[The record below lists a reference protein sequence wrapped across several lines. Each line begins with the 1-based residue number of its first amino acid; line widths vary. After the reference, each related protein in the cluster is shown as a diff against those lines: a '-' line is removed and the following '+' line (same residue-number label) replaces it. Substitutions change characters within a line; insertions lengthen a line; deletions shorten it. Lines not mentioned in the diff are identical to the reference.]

1 MRTSL
6 GGIYRFGPF
15 QVNAITGELLKDGNR
30 IKLQEQP
37 FRLLVVLL
45 ENAGEMVTRAELR
58 NRIWPQDTFVDFDS
72 SLRVAVRKLREA
84 LGDDAE
90 NPQYV
95 ETIPKRG
102 YRFLVADVVPEFAA
116 DPVPDAAVEAPAAA
130 VENIEPEESAA
141 AIRRPRNWVA
151 LAVLLLVVAAAATAV
166 FLSHRGHK
174 GLTSQDTVVLADFLN
189 STGDPVFDGTL
200 RQGLAIQLEQSPFL
214 SLIPEER
221 LQQTLGL
228 MGQPANV
235 RLTPAVAR
243 EICERTGSAAVL
255 DGTISSLG
263 SQYVLGVQ
271 AKECRTGKVLA
282 EEQVQARRKED
293 VLSALGQVASRF
305 RVRLGESL
313 TTVEKHNTPLAEAT
327 TPSLEALK
335 AYSTGWKVAYSEG
348 DAAALPFFKSAVSID
363 PQFAVAY
370 AALGLMY
377 GTTGESNLAAENASK
392 AYALLNRVSE
402 KEKFFIAA
410 YYDGRVTGN
419 QEKAQQTCETWIR
432 TYDRD
437 VAPHSFLAGFIY
449 PASGKYTRSV
459 EEDRKGLQLD
469 PYEAILYLELASNL
483 AALDRLEDAKS
494 TLRIAS
500 DRNLNHPLLLVQAYD
515 IAFLQADKVGTDR
528 VVALAQEKSGAEDW
542 IADHQAFALAY
553 SGHLREARSMSAH
566 AANLAQQAA
575 HQERAALFLTGPA
588 IWQAMFGNAAEARR
602 SATAALALAKDRE
615 VEYGAAFA
623 LGLAGDSSRSSSLAN
638 DLEARY
644 PEDTALRFS
653 YLPALRGLLALN
665 HGEPSRAIALLRVAA
680 PYDLGEP
687 RSKIQGFFGALYPIY
702 VRGEAYLAAK
712 RGTDA
717 AAEFQKILDHRG
729 IVYSDPIGALAHL
742 QLGRA
747 YTLSGDK
754 IKAKAAY
761 QDFLALWKDADPDIP
776 IFREAKQEYARLQ

>member
-1 MRTSL
+1 VRTSL
-6 GGIYRFGPF
+6 RGVYRFGPF
-15 QVNAITGELLKDGNR
+15 QVNAIAGELLKDGNR

-45 ENAGEMVTRAELR
+45 ENPGEMVTRADLR

-84 LGDDAE
+84 LGDDAD

-102 YRFLVADVVPEFAA
+102 YRFMVVDVVPEDAA
-116 DPVPDAAVEAPAAA
+116 DSVPDPAVEKIELVESGAAM
-130 VENIEPEESAA
+130 P
-141 AIRRPRNWVA
+141 RPRKWIG
-151 LAVLLLVVAAAATAV
+151 LAVLLLIVGAAATV
-166 FLSHRGHK
+166 ILLSYREHK

-189 STGDPVFDGTL
+189 TTGDPVFDGTL
-200 RQGLAIQLEQSPFL
+200 RQGMAVQLEQSPFL

-221 LQQTLGL
+221 LRQTLGL
-228 MGQPANV
+228 MGQPADV
-235 RLTPAVAR
+235 QLTPAVAR

-263 SQYVLGVQ
+263 NQYVLGVR
-271 AKECRTGKVLA
+271 AKECRTGKILA
-282 EEQVQARRKED
+282 EEQVQAQKKED

-305 RVRLGESL
+305 RVQLGESL
-313 TTVEKHNTPLAEAT
+313 TTVEEHNSPLAEAT

-363 PQFAVAY
+363 PQFAAAY

-377 GTTGESNLAAENASK
+377 GTTGESNLATENASK
-392 AYALLNRVSE
+392 AYALSNRVSD

-419 QEKAQQTCETWIR
+419 QEKAQQTCETWMR

-449 PASGKYTRSV
+449 PASGKYMRSV

-483 AALDRLEDAKS
+483 AALGRLEDAKS
-494 TLRIAS
+494 ALRIAS
-500 DRNLNHPLLLVQAYD
+500 DRNLNHPLLLVEGYD
-515 IAFLQADKVGTDR
+515 IAFLQVDKAGMDR
-528 VVALAQEKSGAEDW
+528 AVTLAQGKSGAEDW

-553 SGHLREARSMSAH
+553 FGHLH
-566 AANLAQQAA
+566 AARTMAQRATNLAQQAA
-575 HQERAALFLTGPA
+575 HQERAALFETGPA
-588 IWQAMFGNAAEARR
+588 LWEAMFGNATEARR
-602 SATAALALAKDRE
+602 SATVALALAKDRE

-623 LGLAGDSSRSSSLAN
+623 LGLSGDSSRSSSLAN
-638 DLEARY
+638 DLEAQY
-644 PEDTALRFS
+644 PEDTAVRFS
-653 YLPALRGLLALN
+653 YLPVLRALLALN
-665 HGEPSRAIALLRVAA
+665 HDEPSQAIELLQVAA
-680 PYDLGEP
+680 PYELGQP
-687 RSKIQGFFGALYPIY
+687 RSKIQGFFGSLYPIY
-702 VRGEAYLAAK
+702 VRGEAYLAEK
-712 RGTDA
+712 KGVEA
-717 AAEFQKILDHRG
+717 AAEFQKILDHGG
-729 IVYSDPIGALAHL
+729 IAYSDPIGAVAHL
-742 QLGRA
+742 QLARA
-747 YTLSGDK
+747 YTLSGDNT
-754 IKAKAAY
+754 KAKAAY
-761 QDFLALWKDADPDIP
+761 QAFLTLWKDADLDIP
-776 IFREAKQEYARLQ
+776 IFKQAKAEYAKLQ

>member
-1 MRTSL
+1 ML
-6 GGIYRFGPF
+6 
-15 QVNAITGELLKDGNR
+15 
-30 IKLQEQP
+30 
-37 FRLLVVLL
+37 
-45 ENAGEMVTRAELR
+45 AE
-58 NRIWPQDTFVDFDS
+58 
-72 SLRVAVRKLREA
+72 
-84 LGDDAE
+84 
-90 NPQYV
+90 
-95 ETIPKRG
+95 
-102 YRFLVADVVPEFAA
+102 
-116 DPVPDAAVEAPAAA
+116 
-130 VENIEPEESAA
+130 
-141 AIRRPRNWVA
+141 
-151 LAVLLLVVAAAATAV
+151 
-166 FLSHRGHK
+166 
-174 GLTSQDTVVLADFLN
+174 FLN
-189 STGDPVFDGTL
+189 TTGDPVFDGTL

-271 AKECRTGKVLA
+271 ANECRTGKVLA

-335 AYSTGWKVAYSEG
+335 AYSTGWKVAHSEG

-392 AYALLNRVSE
+392 AYALLNRVSD

-419 QEKAQQTCETWIR
+419 QEKAQQTCETWVR

-469 PYEAILYLELASNL
+469 PYEAILYLELAANL
-483 AALDRLEDAKS
+483 VALDRLEDAKS

-500 DRNLNHPLLLVQAYD
+500 DRNLNHPLLLLQAYD
-515 IAFLQADKVGTDR
+515 IAFLQADKVGMDR
-528 VVALAQEKSGAEDW
+528 AVALAQGKSGAEDW
-542 IADHQAFALAY
+542 IADHQAFALVY
-553 SGHLREARSMSAH
+553 SGHLHEARSMSQH

-588 IWQAMFGNAAEARR
+588 LWQAMFGNAAEARR
-602 SATAALALAKDRE
+602 SAMAALALAKDRE

-623 LGLAGDSSRSSSLAN
+623 LGLAGDSSRSSSIAN

-665 HGEPSRAIALLRVAA
+665 HGEPSRAIELLRVAV
-680 PYDLGEP
+680 PYDLGQP
-687 RSKIQGFFGALYPIY
+687 RSKIQGFFGSLYPIY
-702 VRGEAYLAAK
+702 VRGEAYLAAHQG
-712 RGTDA
+712 RQA

-729 IVYSDPIGALAHL
+729 IVVSDPIGALARL

-747 YTLSGDK
+747 FAMSGDK
-754 IKAKAAY
+754 TRAK
-761 QDFLALWKDADPDIP
+761 LPTRISSPSGRMPTPSIP
-776 IFREAKQEYARLQ
+776 ILQQAKREYARLQ